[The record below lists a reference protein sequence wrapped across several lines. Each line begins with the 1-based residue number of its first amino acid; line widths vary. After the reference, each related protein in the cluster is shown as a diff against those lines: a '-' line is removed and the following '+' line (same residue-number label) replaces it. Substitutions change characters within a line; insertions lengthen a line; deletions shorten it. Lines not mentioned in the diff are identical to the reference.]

1 MSAQQVLGR
10 VTAAILLLAAIAVAF
25 VYRQSINA
33 EIEQEI
39 ARLGGLAPLAYIALY
54 VIATVL
60 LLPGSIL
67 ALAAGVL
74 FGPVLGSFY
83 ALAGATVGAT
93 LAFLVAR
100 YLAADW
106 VAEKAEGRLKQLLTG
121 VEFEGWRFV
130 AFVRLVPLFPFNF
143 LNYALGLTRI
153 RLLDY
158 VFASFVCMAPG
169 AIAYTYLG
177 YAGREALSSGEALI
191 EKGLIALG
199 LLAVLAFLPQ
209 LIRRLRA
216 VPSTTADEAWIEVP
230 ELADRLHGAK
240 VPMWSSTSAARTNS
254 PVTSATS
261 PQRSICR

>member
-1 MSAQQVLGR
+1 LDALAQQSRHRCVEY
-10 VTAAILLLAAIAVAF
+10 VAVAGGF
-25 VYRQSINA
+25 SGRRRWSRGSGA
-33 EIEQEI
+33 A
-39 ARLGGLAPLAYIALY
+39 ARL
-54 VIATVL
+54 V
-60 LLPGSIL
+60 PGSIPTL
-67 ALAAGVL
+67 TAGVL
-74 FGPVLGSFY
+74 FGPVLGSLY
-83 ALAGATVGAT
+83 ALAGATAGAT

-100 YLAADW
+100 HLAADW
-106 VAEKAEGRLKQLLTG
+106 VAEKAGRRLKQLIAG
-121 VEFEGWRFV
+121 VDAEGWRFV

-177 YAGREALSSGEALI
+177 YAGREALAGGEALI
-191 EKGLIALG
+191 QKGLIALG
-199 LLAVLAFLPQ
+199 LLALVVLLPR

-216 VPSTTADEAWIEVP
+216 APSTTADEAWIEVP